1 MYLFEN
7 TIPWY
12 LSVLLL
18 KESLCILFGNGVV
31 FFFFFFRE
39 MLKFKKSS

>member
-1 MYLFEN
+1 MYLFES

-18 KESLCILFGNGVV
+18 KESLCLLFGNGVV
-31 FFFFFFRE
+31 VVVVLE
-39 MLKFKKSS
+39 KC